1 MQIVKNNG
9 IVNYCY
15 VAGRDFVENTMTIE
29 QYNKLAK
36 HASTEGKADEP
47 MLNKYNYVLTMA
59 NGDKYYFMAT
69 EEDLPFMPEPLDVEE
84 IMEADE
90 CEEEPKPKNNEK
102 KHKE

>member
-9 IVNYCY
+9 MVNYCY

-36 HASTEGKADEP
+36 HASAEGKADEP
-47 MLNKYNYVLTMA
+47 MLDKYNYVLTMA
-59 NGDKYYFMAT
+59 DGDKYYFVA
-69 EEDLPFMPEPLDVEE
+69 EEEKEPIMPEPLDAEE

-90 CEEEPKPKNNEK
+90 CGEEPKPKK